1 MKYKLAKPLSI
12 HELGQ
17 RKNQEDSIFP
27 KLGAATENDRL
38 FILCDGMGGHEAG
51 GQSGSVP
58 DDERPYIVAG
68 RC

>member
-27 KLGAATENDRL
+27 KLGAATENSTMPCRRL
-38 FILCDGMGGHEAG
+38 MIAWMKKTMRRTVKKWAL
-51 GQSGSVP
+51 
-58 DDERPYIVAG
+58 R
-68 RC
+68 